1 MKKVIFLAIAA
12 AAALTA
18 CSKSEV
24 VDSTVM
30 NQVIAFD
37 NYVGKDAQTK
47 AAIVTGDAITSVNVN
62 AYLHPKNSTGGA
74 NFTSNFMTNQ
84 VVSKDGSY
92 SPAKYWP
99 AVDQA
104 VDFVAWVPVADYTVS
119 TGEGESATTETKNN
133 ITVENATLTF
143 TVPADVKN
151 QSDLLVANPV
161 LDQNRAAE
169 NTAVNLVF
177 KHLLSRIGFQINAT
191 GVPSADDNTTKV
203 ELVEVTLNGKFAS
216 QGTVNM
222 TVIDEEDK
230 ENPTTK
236 VVGTA
241 SEVAYTLTG
250 ENFGY
255 TSNII
260 AQGSTANTADSYI
273 MLIPDGNEPANI
285 TVKYTV
291 TTLNGEGTDDDV
303 VITNN
308 SVFPLQTD
316 GAEKFAYKAG
326 KAYKYIFNITM
337 EAISFKVEETPWAD
351 ETEVDITPANPA
363 TPEPEEPAQ
372 GA

>member
-62 AYLHPKNSTGGA
+62 AYLHPKTTTGGA
-74 NFTSNFMTNQ
+74 KFESNFMKNQ
-84 VVSKDGSY
+84 SVAKSGEY

-104 VDFVAWVPVADYTVS
+104 VDFVAWVPEAKEKAV
-119 TGEGESATTETKNN
+119 KN
-133 ITVENATLTF
+133 ISVENATLTF
-143 TVPADVKN
+143 KVPTTVTD
-151 QSDLLVANPV
+151 QTDLLVANPV

-169 NTAVNLVF
+169 NTKVNLTF
-177 KHLLSRIGFQINAT
+177 KHLLSRIGFEINAT

-216 QGTVNM
+216 EGTVNM
-222 TVIDEEDK
+222 VAETPEVD
-230 ENPTTK
+230 
-236 VVGTA
+236 GTSSDA
-241 SEVAYTLTG
+241 AYTLG
-250 ENFGY
+250 GANFGY
-255 TSNII
+255 TNNII
-260 AQGSTANTADSYI
+260 TVGRSANTADSYI
-273 MLIPDGNEPANI
+273 MLIPKNNEPANI

-291 TTLNGEGTDDDV
+291 TTLNGEGTEDDV

-308 SVFPLQTD
+308 SVFSLQPETVSETTP
-316 GAEKFAYKAG
+316 AFAYQAG

-337 EAISFKVEETPWAD
+337 QAISFEVIEEPWGD

-363 TPEPEEPAQ
+363 TPEPEDPAQ

>member
-62 AYLHPKNSTGGA
+62 AYLHPKTTTDGA
-74 NFTSNFMTNQ
+74 NFTSNFMANQ
-84 VVSKDGSY
+84 VVNKDGSY
-92 SPAKYWP
+92 SPSKYWP

-119 TGEGESATTETKNN
+119 TGEGESATTEKKNN
-133 ITVENATLTF
+133 IKVENATLTF
-143 TVPADVKN
+143 TVPNDVKN

-169 NTAVNLVF
+169 NSAVNLVF
-177 KHLLSRIGFQINAT
+177 KHLLSRIGFEINAT
-191 GVPSADDNTTKV
+191 GVPAADDNTTKV
-203 ELVEVTLNGKFAS
+203 ELVEVTLNGQFAS
-216 QGTVNM
+216 EGTVDM
-222 TVIDEEDK
+222 TKTYGE

-255 TSNII
+255 TNNII
-260 AQGSTANTADSYI
+260 AQGSKTNTADSYI
-273 MLIPDGNEPANI
+273 MLIPEGNVPANI

-291 TTLNGEGTDDDV
+291 TTLNGEGTADDV

-308 SVFPLQTD
+308 SVFSLQTE
-316 GAEKFAYKAG
+316 GGEPFAYKAG

-337 EAISFKVEETPWAD
+337 QAISFEVVETPWD
-351 ETEVDITPANPA
+351 TETEVDITPANPA
-363 TPEPEEPAQ
+363 TPEPEDPAQ
-372 GA
+372 GE

>member
-24 VDSTVM
+24 VDSTVL

-47 AAIVTGDAITSVNVN
+47 AAIVTGEAITSVNVN
-62 AYLHPKNSTGGA
+62 AFLHPKDTKDGA
-74 NFTSNFMTNQ
+74 GFVSNFMENQ
-84 VVSKDGSY
+84 SVVRETGAY

-104 VDFVAWVPVADYTVS
+104 VDFVAWVPEAEEKDV
-119 TGEGESATTETKNN
+119 KN
-133 ITVENATLTF
+133 ISVENATLTF
-143 TVPADVKN
+143 KVPTKVTD
-151 QSDLLVANPV
+151 QTDLLVANPV
-161 LDQNRAAE
+161 LDQNRAAD
-169 NTAVNLVF
+169 NSAVNLVF

-191 GVPSADDNTTKV
+191 GVPSAEDNTTKV

-216 QGTVNM
+216 EGTVDM
-222 TVIDEEDK
+222 TKTYGDEENK
-230 ENPTTK
+230 TTK

-241 SEVAYTLTG
+241 SDVAYTLTG

-255 TSNII
+255 TNNII
-260 AQGSTANTADSYI
+260 AQGSTQNTADSYI
-273 MLIPDGNEPANI
+273 MLIPEGNEPANI

-291 TTLNGEGTDDDV
+291 TTLNGEGTEDDV

-308 SVFPLQTD
+308 SVFSLQTE
-316 GAEKFAYKAG
+316 GADKFAYEAG

-337 EAISFKVEETPWAD
+337 EAISFDVVETPWD
-351 ETEVDITPANPA
+351 TETEVDITPANPA
-363 TPEPEEPAQ
+363 TPEPEDPSQ
-372 GA
+372 GE

>member
-62 AYLHPKNSTGGA
+62 AYLHPKTTTGGA
-74 NFTSNFMTNQ
+74 KFESNFMKNQ
-84 VVSKDGSY
+84 SVAKSGEY

-104 VDFVAWVPVADYTVS
+104 VDFVAWVPEAEEKAV
-119 TGEGESATTETKNN
+119 KN
-133 ITVENATLTF
+133 ISVENATLTF
-143 TVPADVKN
+143 KVPTTVTD
-151 QSDLLVANPV
+151 QTDLLVANPV

-169 NTAVNLVF
+169 NTKVNLTF
-177 KHLLSRIGFQINAT
+177 KHLLSRIGFEINAT

-216 QGTVNM
+216 EGTVNM
-222 TVIDEEDK
+222 VAETPEVD
-230 ENPTTK
+230 
-236 VVGTA
+236 GTP
-241 SEVAYTLTG
+241 SDVAYTLG
-250 ENFGY
+250 GANFGY
-255 TSNII
+255 TNNII
-260 AQGSTANTADSYI
+260 TVGESANTADSYI
-273 MLIPDGNEPANI
+273 MLIPKNNEPANI

-291 TTLNGEGTDDDV
+291 TTLNGEGTEDDV

-308 SVFPLQTD
+308 SVFSLQPETVSETTP
-316 GAEKFAYKAG
+316 AFAYQAG

-337 EAISFKVEETPWAD
+337 QAISFEVVEEPWGD

-363 TPEPEEPAQ
+363 TPEPEDPAQ
-372 GA
+372 FA

>member
-62 AYLHPKNSTGGA
+62 AYLHPKTTKDGA
-74 NFTSNFMTNQ
+74 GFVSNFMENQ
-84 VVSKDGSY
+84 SVAKSGEY

-133 ITVENATLTF
+133 IKVEDATLTF

-191 GVPSADDNTTKV
+191 GVPGAEDNTTKV

-216 QGTVNM
+216 EGTVDM
-222 TVIDEEDK
+222 TKTYGEG
-230 ENPTTK
+230 ENLTTK

-255 TSNII
+255 TNNII
-260 AQGSTANTADSYI
+260 AQGEKQNTADSYI
-273 MLIPDGNEPANI
+273 MLIPEGNEPANI

-291 TTLNGEGTDDDV
+291 TTLNGEGTEDDV

-308 SVFPLQTD
+308 SVFSLQTE
-316 GAEKFAYKAG
+316 GGEPFAYEAG

-337 EAISFKVEETPWAD
+337 QAISFEVVETPWDD
-351 ETEVDITPANPA
+351 ETEVDITPVNPA
-363 TPEPEEPAQ
+363 TPEPEDPAQ
-372 GA
+372 GE

>member
-62 AYLHPKNSTGGA
+62 AYLHSKETKDGA
-74 NFTSNFMTNQ
+74 GFVSNFMKNQ
-84 VVSKDGSY
+84 SVAKTGEY

-104 VDFVAWVPVADYTVS
+104 VDFVAWVPEAEEKTV
-119 TGEGESATTETKNN
+119 KN
-133 ITVENATLTF
+133 ISVSDATLTF
-143 TVPADVKN
+143 KVPTTVTD
-151 QSDLLVANPV
+151 QTDLLVANPV

-191 GVPSADDNTTKV
+191 GVPGAEDNTTKV

-216 QGTVNM
+216 EGTVDM
-222 TVIDEEDK
+222 TKTYGDEENK
-230 ENPTTK
+230 TTK

-241 SEVAYTLTG
+241 SDVAYTLTG
-250 ENFGY
+250 DNFGY
-255 TSNII
+255 TNNII
-260 AQGSTANTADSYI
+260 AQGQKQNTDDSYI
-273 MLIPDGNEPANI
+273 MLIPEGNEPANI

-291 TTLNGEGTDDDV
+291 TTLNGEGTEDDV

-308 SVFPLQTD
+308 SVFSLQTE
-316 GAEKFAYKAG
+316 GAEKFAYEAG

-337 EAISFKVEETPWAD
+337 QAISFEVVETPWDD

-363 TPEPEEPAQ
+363 TPEPEDPAQ
-372 GA
+372 GE

>member
-62 AYLHPKNSTGGA
+62 AYLHPKTTKDGA
-74 NFTSNFMTNQ
+74 GFVSNFMENQ
-84 VVSKDGSY
+84 SVAKSGEY

-133 ITVENATLTF
+133 IKVENATLTF

-169 NTAVNLVF
+169 NTKVNLTF
-177 KHLLSRIGFQINAT
+177 KHLLSRIGFEINAT

-222 TVIDEEDK
+222 VAETPEVD
-230 ENPTTK
+230 
-236 VVGTA
+236 GTP
-241 SEVAYTLTG
+241 SEVAYTLG
-250 ENFGY
+250 GANFGY
-255 TSNII
+255 TNNII
-260 AQGSTANTADSYI
+260 TVGESANTADSYI
-273 MLIPDGNEPANI
+273 MLIPKNNEPANI

-291 TTLNGEGTDDDV
+291 TTLNGEGTEDDV

-308 SVFPLQTD
+308 SVFSLQTE
-316 GAEKFAYKAG
+316 GAEKPFAYEAG

-337 EAISFKVEETPWAD
+337 QAISFEVVEEPWGN

-363 TPEPEEPAQ
+363 A
-372 GA
+372 